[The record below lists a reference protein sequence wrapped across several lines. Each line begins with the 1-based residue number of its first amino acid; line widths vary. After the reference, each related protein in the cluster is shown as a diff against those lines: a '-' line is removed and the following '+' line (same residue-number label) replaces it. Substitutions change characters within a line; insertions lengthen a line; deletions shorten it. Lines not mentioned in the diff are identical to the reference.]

1 MRAGPSVIMVSIVF
15 AEATWREPR
24 MSYAASMV
32 EPRMLYASMVEAKEP
47 LERPSVD
54 DVELVEPLERPSVDD
69 VERGGGMAAA
79 GGCKGSL
86 RMKSAAGGC
95 E

>member
-1 MRAGPSVIMVSIVF
+1 MRDGPSVIMLSIVF
-15 AEATWREPR
+15 SEATWCEPR

-32 EPRMLYASMVEAKEP
+32 EPRMLYAACMVEAKEP

-54 DVELVEPLERPSVDD
+54 DVELVEPLER
-69 VERGGGMAAA
+69 GGGMAAA
-79 GGCKGSL
+79 GGCEWSRL
-86 RMKSAAGGC
+86 RM

>member
-1 MRAGPSVIMVSIVF
+1 MRESGPSVIMVSIVS

-32 EPRMLYASMVEAKEP
+32 EP
-47 LERPSVD
+47 LERPSVGG
-54 DVELVEPLERPSVDD
+54 VELVEPLERPSVPARD
-69 VERGGGMAAA
+69 GGGMAAA
-79 GGCKGSL
+79 GGCEWSRL
-86 RMKSAAGGC
+86 RM

>member
-15 AEATWREPR
+15 AEAAWREPR
-24 MSYAASMV
+24 MSYAASIL
-32 EPRMLYASMVEAKEP
+32 ELRLLYASMVEAKEP

-54 DVELVEPLERPSVDD
+54 DVELVEPLER
-69 VERGGGMAAA
+69 GGGMAAA
-79 GGCKGSL
+79 GGCEWSRL
-86 RMKSAAGGC
+86 RMEQAAAGGC